1 MSVNQVIIVLPAC
14 YKNTEPELV
23 IDKFQ
28 LYGYAQI
35 IRVDSSGQLCNLRAW
50 G

>member
-1 MSVNQVIIVLPAC
+1 MSVNQVIIALPDC
-14 YKNTEPELV
+14 RKNTEPELV